1 MAGTGLFIDVR
12 GRGAQP
18 LVLIHGWAMHGGVF
32 APLVEALAERCTLYL
47 VDLPGHG
54 HSRRCA
60 LPLEPAAVVAA
71 IAAATPPA
79 TWLGWSLGGLFALHA
94 AAMRPAQARAL
105 AMVCATPRF
114 VVGSDWP
121 HAMAPDTFA
130 AFATG
135 LEHDWRATVERFLAL
150 EVLGDARAQTDLRR
164 LRADLFARGEPDPA
178 ALAAGLALLAD
189 SDLRVRLAKLAV
201 PSVWIAGRRD
211 RLVPAAALR
220 AAAAA
225 CGGAFV
231 ELEHAAH
238 APFLGHA
245 AAVAAA
251 LAPLLDDSP

>member
-1 MAGTGLFIDVR
+1 MSASALSIETR

-54 HSRRCA
+54 RSRA
-60 LPLEPAAVVAA
+60 STVAFDLDAVVAA
-71 IAAATPPA
+71 IAAATPSA

-94 AAMRPAQARAL
+94 AATRPAQVCAL

-114 VVGSDWP
+114 VAASDWP
-121 HAMAPDTFA
+121 QAMPAATFA
-130 AFATG
+130 AFASD
-135 LEHDWRATVERFLAL
+135 LDRDWRTTVERFLTL
-150 EVLGDARAQTDLRR
+150 EVLGDARAQADLRR

-178 ALAAGLALLAD
+178 ALAAGLTLLER
-189 SDLRVRLAKLAV
+189 SDLRSQLPSLAV
-201 PSVWIAGRRD
+201 PSLWMAGRRD
-211 RLVPAAALR
+211 RLVPSAALR

-225 CGGAFV
+225 CDGTFI

-245 AAVAAA
+245 DAVATA
-251 LAPLLDDSP
+251 LTPLLDAAA

>member
-1 MAGTGLFIDVR
+1 MNAGALSIETR

-32 APLVEALAERCTLYL
+32 APLVEVLAERCRLYL

-54 HSRRCA
+54 HSRDSA
-60 LPLEPAAVVAA
+60 VALEPDAVVAA
-71 IAAATPPA
+71 IADATPPA

-94 AAMRPAQARAL
+94 ALTRPAQVRAL

-114 VVGSDWP
+114 VAAPDWP
-121 HAMAPDTFA
+121 HGMTPATFETFA
-130 AFATG
+130 AD
-135 LEHDWRATVERFLAL
+135 LDRDWRATVERFLAL

-178 ALAAGLALLAD
+178 ALAAGLALLER
-189 SDLRVRLAKLAV
+189 SDLRARLPQLAV
-201 PSVWIAGRRD
+201 PSAWIAGRRD
-211 RLVPAAALR
+211 RLVPSAALR
-220 AAAAA
+220 AAATA

-245 AAVAAA
+245 DAVAAA
-251 LAPLLDDSP
+251 LVPLLDTGP